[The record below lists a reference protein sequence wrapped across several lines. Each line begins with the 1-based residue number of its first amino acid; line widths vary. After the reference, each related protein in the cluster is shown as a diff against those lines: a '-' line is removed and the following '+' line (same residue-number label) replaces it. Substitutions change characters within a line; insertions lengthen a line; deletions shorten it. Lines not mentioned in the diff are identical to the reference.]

1 MGFYERNTAELMET
15 PMKDKQAEELLR
27 RAYELDGAN
36 IDETKALYRD
46 WAETYDGTMIDG
58 LGYVSP
64 IKIAGLTAELVLDRD
79 ARILD
84 VGCGTGLLAAF
95 LVEEGFSH
103 IDGLDYSAEMLDVAK
118 RKGRIRERFEKDLNQ
133 PLDMGEAQFDALVST
148 GTFTH
153 GHVGG
158 ECLGALIALLRS
170 GGVLICTVHQDV
182 WDQGQFGAVLEGLM
196 ADGIAEIV
204 SRDPDRLFE
213 SDLRPTGWY
222 LVVRR
227 S

>member
-1 MGFYERNTAELMET
+1 
-15 PMKDKQAEELLR
+15 MKDKQAQALLR

-36 IDETKALYRD
+36 DEETKALYRD

-64 IKIAGLTAELVLDRD
+64 MKIAALTAQLVPDRA

-84 VGCGTGLLAAF
+84 VGCGTGLLATF
-95 LVEEGFSH
+95 LMEEGFSQ

-118 RKGRIRERFEKDLNQ
+118 RKGRIVERFEKDLNQ
-133 PLDMGEAQFDALVST
+133 PLEMGEAQFDALVST

-158 ECLGALIALLRS
+158 
-170 GGVLICTVHQDV
+170 
-182 WDQGQFGAVLEGLM
+182 GL
-196 ADGIAEIV
+196 
-204 SRDPDRLFE
+204 P
-213 SDLRPTGWY
+213 
-222 LVVRR
+222 
-227 S
+227 

>member
-1 MGFYERNTAELMET
+1 
-15 PMKDKQAEELLR
+15 MKDKQAQALLR

-36 IDETKALYRD
+36 DEETKALYRD

-64 IKIAGLTAELVLDRD
+64 MKIAALTAQLVPDRA

-95 LVEEGFSH
+95 LIEEGFSQ

-118 RKGRIRERFEKDLNQ
+118 RKGRIVERFEKDLNQ
-133 PLDMGEAQFDALVST
+133 PLEMGEAQFDALVST

-158 ECLGALIALLRS
+158 DCLGALIEVLRP

-182 WDQGQFGAVLEGLM
+182 WDKGRFGAVLAGLVSSG
-196 ADGIAEIV
+196 AAEIV

-213 SDLRPTGWY
+213 SDVTPTGWY
-222 LVVRR
+222 VVVRR
-227 S
+227 C